1 MLRIVACDS
10 LARRDDAAKIAANQ
24 RDPCG
29 LDGDIGSRAHRD
41 PDVGGGERRGVVDA
55 VAGHG
60 DDTAFL
66 PQPFDCLAFVLRQN
80 FRLDFRNAELAP
92 HGLCSRPIVAGEH
105 HDPDARFL
113 ERANV
118 RQARSA

>member
-1 MLRIVACDS
+1 MTPAE
-10 LARRDDAAKIAANQ
+10 
-24 RDPCG
+24 

-41 PDVGGGERRGVVDA
+41 PNVSGGERRGVVDA

-80 FRLDFRNAELAP
+80 FGLNFSNSELAP
-92 HGLCSRPIVAGEH
+92 HGLGSRPIVAGEH
-105 HDPDARFL
+105 HDPDACLL
-113 ERANV
+113 ERANGV
-118 RQARSA
+118 KRGRLDRIGDSDHTACAPSIAAKTAVAP